1 MKSLLASLL
10 LLLICSC
17 QSGKRQSSHDT
28 SASGDTIR
36 MKYSRLLTMVR
47 HDHYTLVHIANPW
60 RKGTILHSY
69 VLTDSS
75 YRGDLP
81 DATRLNIPLRRM
93 ALFSTVQTSLMVDL
107 GRSSSIA
114 AVADRKYIK
123 TPLPEGIADVGDSMN
138 PDIERLMSTCADAL
152 FVSPF
157 QNSGGYGKV
166 GEIGIPVVECAD
178 YMEPS
183 PLARAEWIR
192 FYGMLVGAEQKA
204 EEWFQHVDSS
214 YQSLKSIAAKASS
227 HPKVNM
233 DKMTGNVWY
242 VPGGKSTIGH
252 MISDAGI
259 RYPFADDQSAGS
271 LSLSLESVME
281 HAADAP
287 LWLFRYDQPHDITYA
302 ELASEHRAYNLF
314 DAFRHRNCYGC
325 NVMTTRFYE
334 ETPFRPDLLLND
346 FIVMAHPE
354 IDQLQPLRYFKK
366 VRE

>member
-17 QSGKRQSSHDT
+17 QSGKRQASHDT

-75 YRGDLP
+75 YHGDLP

-178 YMEPS
+178 YM
-183 PLARAEWIR
+183 
-192 FYGMLVGAEQKA
+192 
-204 EEWFQHVDSS
+204 
-214 YQSLKSIAAKASS
+214 
-227 HPKVNM
+227 
-233 DKMTGNVWY
+233 
-242 VPGGKSTIGH
+242 
-252 MISDAGI
+252 
-259 RYPFADDQSAGS
+259 
-271 LSLSLESVME
+271 
-281 HAADAP
+281 
-287 LWLFRYDQPHDITYA
+287 
-302 ELASEHRAYNLF
+302 
-314 DAFRHRNCYGC
+314 
-325 NVMTTRFYE
+325 
-334 ETPFRPDLLLND
+334 
-346 FIVMAHPE
+346 
-354 IDQLQPLRYFKK
+354 
-366 VRE
+366 